1 MAAVMPTPRA
11 PNGSR
16 EAGPSARLAL
26 AESLL
31 LIDEPGECA
40 QAAVDWL
47 GLRAGARRAVCALF
61 DAESGKLERVQSH
74 GIPRAQLESLTVA
87 LEEPDRPLV
96 FALSGREPVARG
108 RNGHA
113 PREGRNAQ
121 ARHIGGKPPD
131 PWRADFLAIP
141 LPLSEK
147 REARMGL
154 LLVSPARCEP
164 DARWAAD
171 LLGQKLARLRA
182 AQEIAEGEHRLQR
195 ERELLLSI
203 INASP
208 DPILLTDPEGRM
220 IISNARA
227 DALFSAKEGESEGR
241 HRAVTLNNMLF
252 SAALSQQAIDEG
264 GASRREVLLVSPSE
278 GSDLLFELLSSVVQH
293 PREGT
298 CVVSILRNVTDL
310 RAATE
315 QIEENYRRLK
325 LAEADV
331 RAERD
336 RLDLIIDSVADPI
349 LVTDSSGKIL
359 LMNAPAER
367 LFTAPEDV
375 PESAADAER
384 AVRSNDAHFSSFV
397 SNVFLTGTGL
407 RWRGEISLT
416 DPATLQP
423 LPVEAVAGKVL
434 SEHGEVT
441 AVVTILHDRTEA
453 LEKARLYEQVKA
465 ASEQLEEK
473 VREAT
478 AELVRRNELLQRQHL
493 ELEQASQ
500 LKSQFLANMS
510 HEFRTPLNAI
520 LGYTSM
526 LLQGVSGEV
535 PPSQRQKLQRIDSNS
550 RHLLSIINDIL
561 DISRIEAGKMP
572 LHIEEFELQGL
583 LSELLAEVE
592 PLIQKA
598 KLQTLT
604 EIGDD
609 LPPMVSDRQK
619 VKQVVLNLLTNAIKF
634 TPQGQVKV
642 VADVD
647 ANLFRIR
654 VQDTGI
660 GIAPQDREKV
670 FEDFRQADN
679 SVTREYGGAGLGL
692 AICKRLVNMLGGTI
706 ELQSELGRGSTFTV
720 AVPRK
725 GRRR

>member
-1 MAAVMPTPRA
+1 MAAAVPTQARTGVESP
-11 PNGSR
+11 R
-16 EAGPSARLAL
+16 EAAARLAL
-26 AESLL
+26 VELLLFSDDAEECARSTVDWLIERGGARKSICA
-31 LIDEPGECA
+31 LIDEQTGSL
-40 QAAVDWL
+40 QHVAA
-47 GLRAGARRAVCALF
+47 AGVP
-61 DAESGKLERVQSH
+61 EGQ
-74 GIPRAQLESLTVA
+74 IESLHLA
-87 LEEPDRPLV
+87 LEEPDRRLV
-96 FALSGREPVARG
+96 FALAGRELVSPGKRG
-108 RNGHA
+108 ASN
-113 PREGRNAQ
+113 NS
-121 ARHIGGKPPD
+121 
-131 PWRADFLAIP
+131 WRSDFLAIP
-141 LPLSEK
+141 LPLSET
-147 REARMGL
+147 REARQGL

-164 DARWAAD
+164 EARWAAEM
-171 LLGQKLARLRA
+171 LAQKIARLRA
-182 AQEIAEGEHRLQR
+182 AAATAESAHRVQR
-195 ERELLLSI
+195 ERELLLNI

-227 DALFSAKEGESEGR
+227 DALFSSKEGESEGR

-252 SAALSQQAIDEG
+252 SAALSQQAIDES
-264 GASRREVLLVSPSE
+264 GAVRREVLLVSPSE

-359 LMNAPAER
+359 LMNSPAER
-367 LFTAPEDV
+367 LFTAPALDETA
-375 PESAADAER
+375 EAER
-384 AVRSNDAHFSSFV
+384 AVRSNDAHFSSFI
-397 SNVFLTGTGL
+397 SNLFLTGSGL

-453 LEKARLYEQVKA
+453 IDKARLYEQLKA

-526 LLQGVSGEV
+526 LLQGVSGDLAA
-535 PPSQRQKLQRIDSNS
+535 PQKNKMLRVDSNA

-572 LHIEEFELQGL
+572 LHLEEFEMPTLVA
-583 LSELLAEVE
+583 ELLAEVE

-598 KLQTLT
+598 RLQTFT
-604 EIGDD
+604 D
-609 LPPMVSDRQK
+609 LPPGIAVVVSDRQK
-619 VKQVVLNLLTNAIKF
+619 VKQIVLNLLTNAIKF
-634 TPQGQVKV
+634 TPQGLVKV
-642 VADVD
+642 IVREDVER
-647 ANLFRIR
+647 AEVSIA
-654 VQDTGI
+654 VEDTGI
-660 GIAPQDREKV
+660 GIAPQDHAKV

-692 AICKRLVNMLGGTI
+692 AICRRLAKMLDGRI
-706 ELQSELGRGSTFTV
+706 ELQSRLGTGSTFTLV
-720 AVPRK
+720 IPRRGK
-725 GRRR
+725 RR

>member
-1 MAAVMPTPRA
+1 MGAAVPTQSRSGTETPR
-11 PNGSR
+11 
-16 EAGPSARLAL
+16 EAASAARLAL
-26 AESLL
+26 AELL
-31 LIDEPGECA
+31 LFSEEPVECA
-40 QAAVDWL
+40 RATVDWL
-47 GLRAGARRAVCALF
+47 AERIGARKAVCALI
-61 DAESGKLERVQSH
+61 DAGSGTVQH
-74 GIPRAQLESLTVA
+74 VA
-87 LEEPDRPLV
+87 ASGVPAGQIETLHLAMENPEHPLV
-96 FALSGREPVARG
+96 FALAGREAVMIGKEGR
-108 RNGHA
+108 RNGA
-113 PREGRNAQ
+113 
-121 ARHIGGKPPD
+121 D
-131 PWRADFLAIP
+131 PWRGDFVAIP

-147 REARMGL
+147 REARQGL

-164 DARWAAD
+164 EAKWAAE
-171 LLGQKLARLRA
+171 LLGQKIARLRA
-182 AQEIAEGEHRLQR
+182 TAAILESEHRLQR
-195 ERELLLSI
+195 ERELLLNI

-208 DPILLTDPEGRM
+208 DPILLTEPEGRM

-227 DALFSAKEGESEGR
+227 DALFSTKEGESEGR
-241 HRAVTLNNMLF
+241 HRAVALNNMLF
-252 SAALSQQAIDEG
+252 SAALSQQAIES
-264 GASRREVLLVSPSE
+264 GATRRELLLVSPSE

-325 LAEADV
+325 VAEADV

-349 LVTDSSGKIL
+349 LVTDPSGKIL
-359 LMNAPAER
+359 LMNSPAER
-367 LFTAPEDV
+367 LFTAPESD
-375 PESAADAER
+375 ETAEAER

-397 SNVFLTGTGL
+397 SNLFLTGKGL
-407 RWRGEISLT
+407 RWRGEISLI
-416 DPATLQP
+416 DPSTLQA

-478 AELVRRNELLQRQHL
+478 GELVRRNELLQRQHF

-526 LLQGVSGEV
+526 LLQGVSGDMS
-535 PPSQRQKLQRIDSNS
+535 PPQKNKMLRVDSNA

-572 LHIEEFELQGL
+572 LHLEEVEIAALVG
-583 LSELLAEVE
+583 ELLAEVE

-598 KLQTLT
+598 RLQVLT
-604 EIGDD
+604 D
-609 LPPMVSDRQK
+609 LQPGLQPAWSDRQK
-619 VKQVVLNLLTNAIKF
+619 VKQIVLNLLTNAIKF
-634 TPQGQVKV
+634 TPLGHVKV
-642 VADVD
+642 IVRGDEERREV
-647 ANLFRIR
+647 RIA
-654 VQDTGI
+654 VEDTGI
-660 GIAPQDREKV
+660 GIAPQDHDRV

-692 AICKRLVNMLGGTI
+692 AICRRLAKMLDGRI
-706 ELQSELGRGSTFTV
+706 ELVSNVGAGSSFTLVIPRRGK
-720 AVPRK
+720 R
-725 GRRR
+725 

>member
-1 MAAVMPTPRA
+1 MGAAVPTQSRSGTETPR
-11 PNGSR
+11 
-16 EAGPSARLAL
+16 EAASAARLAL
-26 AESLL
+26 AELL
-31 LIDEPGECA
+31 LFSEEPVECA
-40 QAAVDWL
+40 RATVDWL
-47 GLRAGARRAVCALF
+47 AERIGARKAVCALI
-61 DAESGKLERVQSH
+61 DAGSGTVQH
-74 GIPRAQLESLTVA
+74 VA
-87 LEEPDRPLV
+87 ASGVPEGQIETLHLAMENPEHPLV
-96 FALSGREPVARG
+96 FALAGREAVMIGKEGR
-108 RNGHA
+108 RNGA
-113 PREGRNAQ
+113 
-121 ARHIGGKPPD
+121 D
-131 PWRADFLAIP
+131 PWRGDFVAIP

-147 REARMGL
+147 REARQGL

-164 DARWAAD
+164 EAKWAAE
-171 LLGQKLARLRA
+171 LLGQKIARLRA
-182 AQEIAEGEHRLQR
+182 TAAILESEHRLQR
-195 ERELLLSI
+195 ERELLLNI

-208 DPILLTDPEGRM
+208 DPILLTEPEGRM

-227 DALFSAKEGESEGR
+227 DALFSTKEGESEGR
-241 HRAVTLNNMLF
+241 HRAVALNNMLF
-252 SAALSQQAIDEG
+252 SAALSQQAIES
-264 GASRREVLLVSPSE
+264 GATRRELLLVSPSE

-325 LAEADV
+325 VAEADV

-349 LVTDSSGKIL
+349 LVTDPSGKIL
-359 LMNAPAER
+359 LMNSPAER
-367 LFTAPEDV
+367 LFTAPESD
-375 PESAADAER
+375 ETAEAER

-397 SNVFLTGTGL
+397 SNLFLTGKGL
-407 RWRGEISLT
+407 RWRGEISLI
-416 DPATLQP
+416 DPSTLQA

-478 AELVRRNELLQRQHL
+478 GELVRRNELLQRQHF

-526 LLQGVSGEV
+526 LLQGVSGDMS
-535 PPSQRQKLQRIDSNS
+535 PPQKNKMLRVDSNA

-572 LHIEEFELQGL
+572 LHLEEVEIAALVG
-583 LSELLAEVE
+583 ELLAEVE

-598 KLQTLT
+598 RLQVLT
-604 EIGDD
+604 D
-609 LPPMVSDRQK
+609 LQPGLQPAWSDRQK
-619 VKQVVLNLLTNAIKF
+619 VKQIVLNLLTNAIKF
-634 TPQGQVKV
+634 TPLGHVKV
-642 VADVD
+642 IVRGDEERREV
-647 ANLFRIR
+647 RIA
-654 VQDTGI
+654 VEDTGI
-660 GIAPQDREKV
+660 GIAPQDHDRV

-692 AICKRLVNMLGGTI
+692 AICRRLAKMLDGRI
-706 ELQSELGRGSTFTV
+706 ELVSNVGAGSTFRLV
-720 AVPRK
+720 IPRRGK
-725 GRRR
+725 R

>member
-1 MAAVMPTPRA
+1 MGAVAPTQSRGA
-11 PNGSR
+11 TETSR
-16 EAGPSARLAL
+16 EPGSAARLAL
-26 AESLL
+26 AELL
-31 LIDEPGECA
+31 LFSDDAVECA
-40 QAAVDWL
+40 RATVDWL
-47 GLRAGARRAVCALF
+47 AERGGARKAICALI
-61 DAESGKLERVQSH
+61 ESGSGTLQHVAASGVPE
-74 GIPRAQLESLTVA
+74 GQLASLHLA
-87 LEEPDRPLV
+87 LGEPDHPLV
-96 FALSGREPVARG
+96 FALAGREPVTLGKGGR
-108 RNGHA
+108 RNGA
-113 PREGRNAQ
+113 A
-121 ARHIGGKPPD
+121 D
-131 PWRADFLAIP
+131 PWRGDFLAIP

-147 REARMGL
+147 REARQGL

-164 DARWAAD
+164 EAKWAAEM
-171 LLGQKLARLRA
+171 LGQKIARLRA
-182 AQEIAEGEHRLQR
+182 TAVLVEGEHRLQR
-195 ERELLLSI
+195 ERELLLNI

-241 HRAVTLNNMLF
+241 HRAVTLNNMFF
-252 SAALSQQAIDEG
+252 SATLSQQAIDES
-264 GASRREVLLVSPSE
+264 GAARRELLLVSPSE

-315 QIEENYRRLK
+315 QIEANYRRLK
-325 LAEADV
+325 VAEADV

-349 LVTDSSGKIL
+349 LVTDPSGKIL
-359 LMNAPAER
+359 LMNSPAER
-367 LFTAPEDV
+367 LFTAPELD
-375 PESAADAER
+375 ETAEAER
-384 AVRSNDAHFSSFV
+384 AVRSNDAQFSSFV
-397 SNVFLTGTGL
+397 SNLFLTGKGL

-416 DPATLQP
+416 DPSTLQS

-453 LEKARLYEQVKA
+453 LDKARLYEQVKA
-465 ASEQLEEK
+465 ASEQLQEK

-526 LLQGVSGEV
+526 LLQGVSGEM
-535 PPSQRQKLQRIDSNS
+535 PPAQKNKMLRVDSNA

-572 LHIEEFELQGL
+572 LHLEDFELGSLISGL
-583 LSELLAEVE
+583 FAEVE

-598 KLQTLT
+598 RLQVFT
-604 EIGDD
+604 ELQQPVPEIY
-609 LPPMVSDRQK
+609 SDRQK
-619 VKQVVLNLLTNAIKF
+619 VKQIVLNLLTNAIKF
-634 TPQGQVKV
+634 TRQGHVRV
-642 VADVD
+642 VVRTEEEKRE
-647 ANLFRIR
+647 LRIA

-660 GIAPQDREKV
+660 GIARQDHEKV
-670 FEDFRQADN
+670 FEDFRQADS

-692 AICKRLVNMLGGTI
+692 AICRRLAKMLDGRI
-706 ELQSELGRGSTFTV
+706 ELDSELGEGSVFTLV
-720 AVPRK
+720 IPRK
-725 GRRR
+725 GKRR

>member
-1 MAAVMPTPRA
+1 MGAAH
-11 PNGSR
+11 
-16 EAGPSARLAL
+16 ARLRKPVPAPAGEAVAAARL
-26 AESLL
+26 PLVENLL
-31 LIDEPGECA
+31 TCDDPRECA
-40 QAAVDWL
+40 QLTVDWL
-47 GLRAGARRAVCALF
+47 AEKAGARRVVCALIEG
-61 DAESGKLERVQSH
+61 ESVRDVVAH
-74 GIPRAQLESLTVA
+74 GVAHSQLGGLSIA
-87 LEEPDRPLV
+87 LEDPGGPLV
-96 FALSGREPVARG
+96 FALAGPEPVALKRLF
-108 RNGHA
+108 A
-113 PREGRNAQ
+113 
-121 ARHIGGKPPD
+121 KS
-131 PWRADFLAIP
+131 DFLAIP
-141 LPLSEK
+141 LPISEK
-147 REARMGL
+147 REARVGL
-154 LLVSPARCEP
+154 LLVTPGRAGLDSE
-164 DARWAAD
+164 ARWAAEC
-171 LLGQKLARLRA
+171 LGQKLARLRGLA
-182 AQEIAEGEHRLQR
+182 TLTDNEHKLSR

-208 DPILLTDPEGRM
+208 DPILLTDTEGGM

-227 DALFSAKEGESEGR
+227 DALFTAKEGESDGR
-241 HRAVTLNNMLF
+241 HRAVALNNMLF
-252 SAALSQQAIDEG
+252 SAALSQQAIDG
-264 GASRREVLLVSPSE
+264 SGAVRREILLVSPSE

-298 CVVSILRNVTDL
+298 CFVSILRNVTDL

-325 LAEADV
+325 VAEADV

-349 LVTDSSGKIL
+349 LVTDPSGKIL
-359 LMNAPAER
+359 LMNSPAER
-367 LFTAPEDV
+367 LFTAPESD
-375 PESAADAER
+375 ETKEAER

-397 SNVFLTGTGL
+397 SNLFLTGSGL
-407 RWRGEISLT
+407 RWRGEISLF

-453 LEKARLYEQVKA
+453 IEKARLYEQLKA

-526 LLQGVSGEV
+526 LLQGVSGDMSA
-535 PPSQRQKLQRIDSNS
+535 PQKNKLLRVDSNS

-572 LHIEEFELQGL
+572 LHLEDFDLGALIAELF
-583 LSELLAEVE
+583 AEVE

-598 KLQTLT
+598 RLQVVIEVPQPAP
-604 EIGDD
+604 EIQ
-609 LPPMVSDRQK
+609 SDRQK
-619 VKQVVLNLLTNAIKF
+619 VKQIVLNLLTNAIKF
-634 TPQGQVKV
+634 TPQGQVRV
-642 VADVD
+642 RLRADD
-647 ANLFRIR
+647 DTRELRIA
-654 VQDTGI
+654 VEDTGI
-660 GIAPQDREKV
+660 GIAQE
-670 FEDFRQADN
+670 
-679 SVTREYGGAGLGL
+679 
-692 AICKRLVNMLGGTI
+692 
-706 ELQSELGRGSTFTV
+706 
-720 AVPRK
+720 
-725 GRRR
+725 

>member
-1 MAAVMPTPRA
+1 VPAASTPTRLA
-11 PNGSR
+11 TEER
-16 EAGPSARLAL
+16 EGRSAARLVL
-26 AESLL
+26 AEALL
-31 LIDEPGECA
+31 MSDDAVECA
-40 QAAVDWL
+40 QATVDWL
-47 GLRAGARRAVCALF
+47 GVRAGARRCLCALI
-61 DAESGKLERVQSH
+61 DADRGRATSVVTF
-74 GIPRAQLESLTVA
+74 GIPRSQLDSFGLA
-87 LEEPDRPLV
+87 LEEPGHPLL
-96 FALSGREPVARG
+96 FAFAGQEAVQIKSGRG
-108 RNGHA
+108 R
-113 PREGRNAQ
+113 
-121 ARHIGGKPPD
+121 D
-131 PWRADFLAIP
+131 LWRRDFFAVP
-141 LPLSEK
+141 LPLTEK
-147 REARMGL
+147 REARLGL
-154 LLVSPARCEP
+154 LLVSPSRVP
-164 DARWAAD
+164 DARWAAE
-171 LLGQKLARLRA
+171 LLGQKLARVRA
-182 AQEIAEGEHRLQR
+182 QQTVRDSEHKLQR
-195 ERELLLSI
+195 ERELLLNI

-227 DALFSAKEGESEGR
+227 DALFTAKDGESEGR
-241 HRAVTLNNMLF
+241 HRAVGLNNMLF
-252 SAALSQQAIDEG
+252 SAALSQQAIDEAS
-264 GASRREVLLVSPSE
+264 ASRRELLLVSPSE

-349 LVTDSSGKIL
+349 LVTDPSGKIL

-375 PESAADAER
+375 PESAAEAER

-397 SNVFLTGTGL
+397 SNLFLAGSGL
-407 RWRGEISLT
+407 RWRGELSLT
-416 DPATLQP
+416 DPSTIQP
-423 LPVEAVAGKVL
+423 LPVEAAAGKVL
-434 SEHGEVT
+434 SEHGELT

-453 LEKARLYEQVKA
+453 LEKARLFQQLKT

-526 LLQGVSGEV
+526 LLGGVSGEL
-535 PPSQRQKLQRIDSNS
+535 PPAQKQKLQRIDSNS

-572 LHIEEFELQGL
+572 LHPEEFELPAL
-583 LSELLAEVE
+583 LTELLAEVE

-598 KLQTLT
+598 RLATRI
-604 EIGDD
+604 E
-609 LPPMVSDRQK
+609 LPPALLPLFSDRQK
-619 VKQVVLNLLTNAIKF
+619 VKQILLNLLTNAIKF
-634 TPQGQVKV
+634 TPQGSVRAAVETSEDQREV
-642 VADVD
+642 
-647 ANLFRIR
+647 RIS
-654 VQDTGI
+654 VSDTGI
-660 GIAPQDREKV
+660 GIAAHDREKV

-692 AICKRLVNMLGGTI
+692 AICRRLANMLDGRI
-706 ELQSELGRGSTFTV
+706 ELHSELGRGSTFTLV
-720 AVPRK
+720 MQRK
-725 GRRR
+725 GKRR

>member
-1 MAAVMPTPRA
+1 MGAAVPTQSRSGTETPR
-11 PNGSR
+11 
-16 EAGPSARLAL
+16 EAASAARLAL
-26 AESLL
+26 AELL
-31 LIDEPGECA
+31 LFSEEPVECA
-40 QAAVDWL
+40 RATVDWL
-47 GLRAGARRAVCALF
+47 AERIGARKAVCALIE
-61 DAESGKLERVQSH
+61 AGSGTVQH
-74 GIPRAQLESLTVA
+74 VA
-87 LEEPDRPLV
+87 ASGVPAGQIETLHLAMENPEHPLV
-96 FALSGREPVARG
+96 FALAGREAVMIGKEGR
-108 RNGHA
+108 RNGA
-113 PREGRNAQ
+113 
-121 ARHIGGKPPD
+121 D
-131 PWRADFLAIP
+131 PWRGDFVAIP

-147 REARMGL
+147 REARQGL

-164 DARWAAD
+164 EAKWAAE
-171 LLGQKLARLRA
+171 LLGQKIARLRA
-182 AQEIAEGEHRLQR
+182 TAAILESEHRLQR
-195 ERELLLSI
+195 ERELLLNI

-208 DPILLTDPEGRM
+208 DPILLTEPEGRM

-227 DALFSAKEGESEGR
+227 DALFSTKEGESEGR
-241 HRAVTLNNMLF
+241 HRAVALNNMLF
-252 SAALSQQAIDEG
+252 SAALSQQAIES
-264 GASRREVLLVSPSE
+264 GATRRELLLVSPSE

-325 LAEADV
+325 VAEADV

-349 LVTDSSGKIL
+349 LVTDPSGKIL
-359 LMNAPAER
+359 LMNSPAER
-367 LFTAPEDV
+367 LFTAPESD
-375 PESAADAER
+375 ETAEAER

-397 SNVFLTGTGL
+397 SNLFLTGKGL
-407 RWRGEISLT
+407 RWRGEISLI
-416 DPATLQP
+416 DPSTLQA

-478 AELVRRNELLQRQHL
+478 GELVRRNELLQRQHF

-526 LLQGVSGEV
+526 LLQGVSGDMS
-535 PPSQRQKLQRIDSNS
+535 PPQKNKMLRVDSNA

-572 LHIEEFELQGL
+572 LHLEEVEMAALVG
-583 LSELLAEVE
+583 ELLAEVE

-598 KLQTLT
+598 RLQVLT
-604 EIGDD
+604 D
-609 LPPMVSDRQK
+609 LQPGLQPAWSDRQK
-619 VKQVVLNLLTNAIKF
+619 VKQIVLNLLTNAIKF
-634 TPQGQVKV
+634 TPLGHVKV
-642 VADVD
+642 IVRGDEERREV
-647 ANLFRIR
+647 RIA
-654 VQDTGI
+654 VEDTGI
-660 GIAPQDREKV
+660 GIAPQDHDRV

-692 AICKRLVNMLGGTI
+692 AICRRLAKMLDGRI
-706 ELQSELGRGSTFTV
+706 ELVSNVGAGSTFTLMI
-720 AVPRK
+720 PRRGK
-725 GRRR
+725 R

>member
-1 MAAVMPTPRA
+1 MAAAVPTQARSGAEAPRDA
-11 PNGSR
+11 
-16 EAGPSARLAL
+16 AARLAL
-26 AESLL
+26 VELL
-31 LIDEPGECA
+31 LFSDDAEECA
-40 QAAVDWL
+40 RATVDWL
-47 GLRAGARRAVCALF
+47 AERGGARKSICALIDTESVTLKHVAAAGAS
-61 DAESGKLERVQSH
+61 EGQ
-74 GIPRAQLESLTVA
+74 IESLHLA
-87 LEEPDRPLV
+87 LEAPDHPLV
-96 FALSGREPVARG
+96 FALAGREPVSLGKG
-108 RNGHA
+108 RA
-113 PREGRNAQ
+113 P
-121 ARHIGGKPPD
+121 D
-131 PWRADFLAIP
+131 SWRSGFLAFP
-141 LPLSEK
+141 LPLSEA
-147 REARMGL
+147 REGRQGL
-154 LLVSPARCEP
+154 LFVSPARCEP
-164 DARWAAD
+164 EARWAAEM
-171 LLGQKLARLRA
+171 LGQKIARLRA
-182 AQEIAEGEHRLQR
+182 AAATAESAHKVQR
-195 ERELLLSI
+195 ERELLLNI
-203 INASP
+203 VNASP

-227 DALFSAKEGESEGR
+227 DALVSRKEGQSEGR
-241 HRAVTLNNMLF
+241 HRAVTLNNMMF
-252 SAALSQQAIDEG
+252 SAALSQQAIDESG
-264 GASRREVLLVSPSE
+264 EVRRELLLVSPSE

-315 QIEENYRRLK
+315 QIEQNYRRLK
-325 LAEADV
+325 LAEMDV

-336 RLDLIIDSVADPI
+336 RLDLVIDSVADPI
-349 LVTDSSGKIL
+349 LVTDPSGKIL

-375 PESAADAER
+375 SEAADAER

-397 SNVFLTGTGL
+397 SNLFLTGTGL

-416 DPATLQP
+416 DPSTLQP

-441 AVVTILHDRTEA
+441 SVVTILHDRTEA

-526 LLQGVSGEV
+526 LLQGVSGDLAA
-535 PPSQRQKLQRIDSNS
+535 PQKNKMLRVDSNA

-572 LHIEEFELQGL
+572 LHLEEFEMPALVA
-583 LSELLAEVE
+583 ELLAEVE

-598 KLQTLT
+598 RLQTLT
-604 EIGDD
+604 D
-609 LPPMVSDRQK
+609 LPPGTALVLSDRQK
-619 VKQVVLNLLTNAIKF
+619 VKQIVLNLLTNAIKF
-634 TPQGQVKV
+634 TPHGQVKV
-642 VADVD
+642 MVREDERGGEVNIAVE
-647 ANLFRIR
+647 
-654 VQDTGI
+654 DTGI
-660 GIAPQDREKV
+660 GIAPQDQDKV
-670 FEDFRQADN
+670 FEDFRQADD

-692 AICKRLVNMLGGTI
+692 AICRRLAKMLDGRI
-706 ELQSELGRGSTFTV
+706 ELQSRLGRGSTFTLV
-720 AVPRK
+720 IPRQGK
-725 GRRR
+725 GR

>member
-1 MAAVMPTPRA
+1 MGAVVPTQSRSGTETPREAA
-11 PNGSR
+11 P
-16 EAGPSARLAL
+16 AARLAL
-26 AESLL
+26 AELL
-31 LIDEPGECA
+31 LFSEEPVECA
-40 QAAVDWL
+40 RATVDWL
-47 GLRAGARRAVCALF
+47 AERIGARKAVCALI
-61 DAESGKLERVQSH
+61 DAESGTVQH
-74 GIPRAQLESLTVA
+74 VA
-87 LEEPDRPLV
+87 ASGVSEGQIETLHLAMENPEHPLV
-96 FALSGREPVARG
+96 FALAGREAVMLGKEGR
-108 RNGHA
+108 RNGA
-113 PREGRNAQ
+113 
-121 ARHIGGKPPD
+121 D
-131 PWRADFLAIP
+131 PWRGDFVAIP

-147 REARMGL
+147 REALQGL
-154 LLVSPARCEP
+154 LLVSPSRCEP
-164 DARWAAD
+164 EAKWAAE
-171 LLGQKLARLRA
+171 LLGQKIARLRA
-182 AQEIAEGEHRLQR
+182 TAAVAEGEHRLQR
-195 ERELLLSI
+195 ERELLVNI

-227 DALFSAKEGESEGR
+227 DALFSTKEGESEGR
-241 HRAVTLNNMLF
+241 HRAVALNNMLF
-252 SAALSQQAIDEG
+252 SAALSQQAIES
-264 GASRREVLLVSPSE
+264 GAARRELLLVSPSE

-325 LAEADV
+325 VAEADV

-349 LVTDSSGKIL
+349 LVTDPSGKIL
-359 LMNAPAER
+359 LMNSPAER
-367 LFTAPEDV
+367 LFTAPESD
-375 PESAADAER
+375 ETAEAER

-397 SNVFLTGTGL
+397 SNLFLTGKGL

-416 DPATLQP
+416 DPSTLQA

-493 ELEQASQ
+493 ELEQATR

-526 LLQGVSGEV
+526 LLQGVSGDLAA
-535 PPSQRQKLQRIDSNS
+535 PQKNKMLRVDSNA

-572 LHIEEFELQGL
+572 LHLEEFEMPALVA
-583 LSELLAEVE
+583 ELLAEVE

-598 KLQTLT
+598 RLQTLT
-604 EIGDD
+604 D
-609 LPPMVSDRQK
+609 LHPGTALVASDRQK
-619 VKQVVLNLLTNAIKF
+619 VKQIVLNLLTNAIKF
-634 TPQGQVKV
+634 TPHGQVKV
-642 VADVD
+642 MVREDERRGEVSIAVE
-647 ANLFRIR
+647 
-654 VQDTGI
+654 DTGI
-660 GIAPQDREKV
+660 GIAPQDQDKV

-692 AICKRLVNMLGGTI
+692 AICRRLAKMLDGPI
-706 ELQSELGRGSTFTV
+706 ELQSRLGRGSTFTLV
-720 AVPRK
+720 IPRK
-725 GRRR
+725 GKRR

>member
-1 MAAVMPTPRA
+1 MGAAVPTQSRSGTETPR
-11 PNGSR
+11 
-16 EAGPSARLAL
+16 EAASAARLAL
-26 AESLL
+26 AELL
-31 LIDEPGECA
+31 LFSEEPVECA
-40 QAAVDWL
+40 RATVDWL
-47 GLRAGARRAVCALF
+47 AERIGARKAVCALIE
-61 DAESGKLERVQSH
+61 AGSGTVQH
-74 GIPRAQLESLTVA
+74 VA
-87 LEEPDRPLV
+87 ASGVPAGQIETLHLAMENPEHPLV
-96 FALSGREPVARG
+96 FALAGREAVMIGKEGR
-108 RNGHA
+108 RNGA
-113 PREGRNAQ
+113 
-121 ARHIGGKPPD
+121 D
-131 PWRADFLAIP
+131 PWRGDFVAIP

-147 REARMGL
+147 REARQGL

-164 DARWAAD
+164 EAKWAAE
-171 LLGQKLARLRA
+171 LLGQKIARLRA
-182 AQEIAEGEHRLQR
+182 TAAILESEHRLQR
-195 ERELLLSI
+195 ERELLLNI

-208 DPILLTDPEGRM
+208 DPILLTEPEGRM

-227 DALFSAKEGESEGR
+227 DALFSTKEGESEGR
-241 HRAVTLNNMLF
+241 HRAVALNNMLF
-252 SAALSQQAIDEG
+252 SAALSQQAIES
-264 GASRREVLLVSPSE
+264 GATRRELLLVSPSE

-325 LAEADV
+325 VAEADV

-349 LVTDSSGKIL
+349 LVTDPSGKIL
-359 LMNAPAER
+359 LMNSPAER
-367 LFTAPEDV
+367 LFTAPESD
-375 PESAADAER
+375 ETAEAER

-397 SNVFLTGTGL
+397 SNLFLTGKGL
-407 RWRGEISLT
+407 RWRGEISLI
-416 DPATLQP
+416 DPSTLQA

-478 AELVRRNELLQRQHL
+478 GELVRRNELLQRQHF

-526 LLQGVSGEV
+526 LLQGVSGDMS
-535 PPSQRQKLQRIDSNS
+535 PPQKNKMLRVDSNA

-572 LHIEEFELQGL
+572 LHLEEVEIAALVG
-583 LSELLAEVE
+583 ELLAEVE

-598 KLQTLT
+598 RLQVLT
-604 EIGDD
+604 D
-609 LPPMVSDRQK
+609 LQPGLQPAWSDRQK
-619 VKQVVLNLLTNAIKF
+619 VKQIVLNLLTNAIKF
-634 TPQGQVKV
+634 TPLGHVKV
-642 VADVD
+642 IVRGDEERREV
-647 ANLFRIR
+647 RIA
-654 VQDTGI
+654 VEDTGI
-660 GIAPQDREKV
+660 GIAPQDHDRV

-692 AICKRLVNMLGGTI
+692 AICRRLAKMLDGRI
-706 ELQSELGRGSTFTV
+706 ELVSNVGAGSSFTLVIPRRGK
-720 AVPRK
+720 R
-725 GRRR
+725 

>member
-1 MAAVMPTPRA
+1 MAAAVPTQARSGAEAPRDA
-11 PNGSR
+11 AAS
-16 EAGPSARLAL
+16 LAL
-26 AESLL
+26 VELL
-31 LIDEPGECA
+31 LFSDDAAECA
-40 QAAVDWL
+40 RATVDWL
-47 GLRAGARRAVCALF
+47 AERGGARKSICALI
-61 DAESGKLERVQSH
+61 DAESGTLKHVAAAGVSEGQ
-74 GIPRAQLESLTVA
+74 IESLHLA
-87 LEEPDRPLV
+87 LEAPDDPLV
-96 FALSGREPVARG
+96 FALAGREPVSLGKR
-108 RNGHA
+108 RA
-113 PREGRNAQ
+113 PDSW
-121 ARHIGGKPPD
+121 RH
-131 PWRADFLAIP
+131 DFLAIP

-147 REARMGL
+147 REARLGL
-154 LLVSPARCEP
+154 LLVSPSRGAA
-164 DARWAAD
+164 DARWAAE
-171 LLGQKLARLRA
+171 LLGQKLARLRTSSA
-182 AQEIAEGEHRLQR
+182 LVEGEHKLQR
-195 ERELLLSI
+195 DRELLLNI

-227 DALFSAKEGESEGR
+227 DALFSSKEGESEGR
-241 HRAVTLNNMLF
+241 HRAVTLNNMMF
-252 SAALSQQAIDEG
+252 SAALSRQAIDES
-264 GASRREVLLVSPSE
+264 GAVRRELLLVSPSE

-315 QIEENYRRLK
+315 HIEENYRRLR

-336 RLDLIIDSVADPI
+336 RLDLIIDSAADPI

-359 LMNAPAER
+359 LMNSPAER
-367 LFTAPEDV
+367 LFTAPDLDERA
-375 PESAADAER
+375 EAER
-384 AVRSNDAHFSSFV
+384 AVRSNDAHFSSFI
-397 SNVFLTGTGL
+397 SNLFLTGSGL
-407 RWRGEISLT
+407 RWRGEIPLT
-416 DPATLQP
+416 NPSTLQP
-423 LPVEAVAGKVL
+423 LPVEAVAGKVM

-453 LEKARLYEQVKA
+453 IEKAHLYEQLKT
-465 ASEQLEEK
+465 ASEKLEEK

-526 LLQGVSGEV
+526 LLQGVSGDLAA
-535 PPSQRQKLQRIDSNS
+535 PQKNKMLRVDSNA

-572 LHIEEFELQGL
+572 LHLEEFEMPALVA
-583 LSELLAEVE
+583 ELLAEVE

-598 KLQTLT
+598 RLQTLT
-604 EIGDD
+604 D
-609 LPPMVSDRQK
+609 LHPGTALVASDRQK
-619 VKQVVLNLLTNAIKF
+619 VKQIVLNLLTNAIKF
-634 TPQGQVKV
+634 TPHGQVKV
-642 VADVD
+642 MVREDERRGEVSIAVE
-647 ANLFRIR
+647 
-654 VQDTGI
+654 DTGI
-660 GIAPQDREKV
+660 GIAPQDQDKV

-692 AICKRLVNMLGGTI
+692 AICRRLAKMLDGRI
-706 ELQSELGRGSTFTV
+706 ELQSRLGRGSTFTLV
-720 AVPRK
+720 IPRK
-725 GRRR
+725 GKRR

>member
-1 MAAVMPTPRA
+1 VHTHSRGGPELP
-11 PNGSR
+11 R
-16 EAGPSARLAL
+16 EATGAAARLAL
-26 AESLL
+26 AEVLL
-31 LIDEPGECA
+31 SSEDAVECVR
-40 QAAVDWL
+40 AAVDWL
-47 GLRAGARRAVCALF
+47 TDRGGARRVICALL
-61 DAESGKLERVQSH
+61 DAESGAVEHVVSRGVPQS
-74 GIPRAQLESLTVA
+74 QVESFHLA
-87 LEEPDRPLV
+87 LEQPDHPIV
-96 FALSGREPVARG
+96 FALGGREPVTVGAPAK
-108 RNGHA
+108 RNGA
-113 PREGRNAQ
+113 S
-121 ARHIGGKPPD
+121 D
-131 PWRADFLAIP
+131 PWRNDFVAIP
-141 LPLSEK
+141 LPMTDK
-147 REARMGL
+147 REARYGL
-154 LLVSPARCEP
+154 LLVSPARAEA
-164 DARWAAD
+164 DARWAGE
-171 LLGQKLARLRA
+171 LLGQKVVRLRTMSTLA
-182 AQEIAEGEHRLQR
+182 AAEHRLQR
-195 ERELLLSI
+195 ERELLLNI

-227 DALFSAKEGESEGR
+227 DALFSSNEGESEGR
-241 HRAVTLNNMLF
+241 RRAVALNNMLF
-252 SAALSQQAIDEG
+252 SAALSQRAIDES
-264 GASRREVLLVSPSE
+264 GAARRELLLVSPSE

-349 LVTDSSGKIL
+349 LVTDPSGKIL
-359 LMNAPAER
+359 LMNSPAER
-367 LFTAPEDV
+367 LFTAPGS
-375 PESAADAER
+375 PESADAER

-397 SNVFLTGTGL
+397 SNLFLTGTGL

-423 LPVEAVAGKVL
+423 FPVEAVAGTVL
-434 SEHGEVT
+434 SSHGEVT

-453 LEKARLYEQVKA
+453 IEKARLYEQLKA

-473 VREAT
+473 VRIAT

-535 PPSQRQKLQRIDSNS
+535 PPPQKNKLLRVDSNA

-572 LHIEEFELQGL
+572 LHLEEFDVGALIAELF
-583 LSELLAEVE
+583 AEVE

-598 KLQTLT
+598 RLQVSTDMQQPVPQLH
-604 EIGDD
+604 
-609 LPPMVSDRQK
+609 SDRQK
-619 VKQVVLNLLTNAIKF
+619 VKQIVLNLLTNAIKF
-634 TPQGQVKV
+634 TPEGLVKV
-642 VADVD
+642 LVRSDDATAD
-647 ANLFRIR
+647 LRIA

-660 GIAPQDREKV
+660 GIAPADQAKV

-692 AICKRLVNMLGGTI
+692 AICRRLARMLGGRI
-706 ELQSELGRGSTFTV
+706 ELHSEPGKGSVFTLI
-720 AVPRK
+720 VPQR